1 MMPTSESL
9 TDFYRAYLR
18 AYPTEGP
25 QPFGVYPIEP
35 ATSQQQL
42 PYNRRDFYQITL
54 YTSGITRL
62 AYAGESLLLDRPA
75 LMCYNPLAPYSCHAQ
90 TPLTGFFCLFTA
102 DFLRGPGYAA
112 PLQESPLFRLGTT
125 PAVVLTATQCAF
137 ISQLFRQMLAEVNS
151 AYRYKYDLLRTHVQ
165 LLLHEALRLRPDLQQ
180 ATGPTAADRLAARFV
195 QVLEQQFPVTA
206 PARPL
211 ALNTPEAFA
220 THLGVH
226 ANYLNRMLRQ
236 ATGLTTS
243 DHLARRIAQEAR
255 LLLKYTNWPVADIS
269 DSLRFT
275 DPTYFAHFFRKHV
288 GVSPTAFRQQAL
300 GFGADAEVPKV

>member
-1 MMPTSESL
+1 MPTSESL
-9 TDFYRAYLR
+9 TDFHHAYLR
-18 AYPTEGP
+18 AYPAPGP
-25 QPFGVYPIEP
+25 QPFGVYPIDP

-54 YTSGITRL
+54 YTSGTTELR
-62 AYAGESLLLDRPA
+62 YAGESLLLDRPA

-112 PLQESPLFRLGTT
+112 PLQESPLFQLGTT
-125 PAVVLTATQCAF
+125 PAVVLTDAQCAF

-151 AYRYKYDLLRTHVQ
+151 TYRYKYDLLRTQVQ
-165 LLLHEALRLRPDLQQ
+165 LLLHEALRLRPELQQ
-180 ATGPTAADRLAARFV
+180 TVGVTAADRLAAQFV
-195 QVLEQQFPVTA
+195 QVLERQFPVTS
-206 PARPL
+206 PIQPL
-211 ALNTPEAFA
+211 ELNTAEAFA
-220 THLGVH
+220 AYLGVH

-243 DHLARRIAQEAR
+243 AHLARRIAQEAKA
-255 LLLKYTNWPVADIS
+255 LLSYTAWPIADIS

-275 DPTYFAHFFRKHV
+275 DPTYFAHFFRKHT
-288 GVSPTAFRQQAL
+288 GFSPTAFRQQVL
-300 GFGADAEVPKV
+300 GTGAGSEVRKV